1 MHFDNIE
8 EARVKNFM
16 SENIVNPLKKMTHS
30 QEFLHNVKKLRN
42 ALPSSG
48 VQSFHTKMTMK

>member
-48 VQSFHTKMTMK
+48 VQSFHTKMK